1 MRGAAKKAAARAAAS
16 ATNGT
21 RARRPNAGAAGQTR
35 TEALAALTR
44 RFERAGIESPE
55 RDAEILLLR
64 ALHLSR
70 ADLWSE
76 PAAIL
81 APEEAAELSQLAE
94 RRTDRVP
101 LQLLLGTTPFCSATL
116 DLEPGVF
123 IPRPETESLVEAVL
137 RGSHPARGTL
147 LDLGTGTGAIAIALL
162 HALPEW
168 TGVAVDR
175 SPAAL
180 ALAARNAAR
189 NGLAGRLHLIEADF
203 RDPDAAAAIAAE
215 GPFDLVV
222 SNPPYIRTGDIP
234 GLMPEVK
241 DHDPIEALDGG
252 PDGLDPLR
260 DLARGIPLW
269 LGPGGVVAVEIGADQ
284 ADDSK
289 SIVGTILE
297 QARVL
302 RDLAGRPRILIGT
315 RGGGA

>member
-1 MRGAAKKAAARAAAS
+1 MRGAGRS
-16 ATNGT
+16 GIATGGPRGGRRQKENG
-21 RARRPNAGAAGQTR
+21 AGQTR
-35 TEALAALTR
+35 AEALAALLR

-64 ALHLSR
+64 ALHVSR
-70 ADLWSE
+70 AELWSE
-76 PAAIL
+76 PAARL
-81 APEEAAELSQLAE
+81 DPAETAELAALAE
-94 RRTDRVP
+94 RRTARVP

-123 IPRPETESLVEAVL
+123 IPRPETEALVEAVL

-180 ALAARNAAR
+180 ALATRNAAR
-189 NGLAGRLHLIEADF
+189 NGVAGRMHLIEADF
-203 RDPDAAAAIAAE
+203 RDPDAAAAIGQE
-215 GPFDLVV
+215 GRFDLVV
-222 SNPPYIRTGDIP
+222 SNPPYIRSGDIA

-269 LGPGGVVAVEIGADQ
+269 LGPGGVAAVEIGADQ

-289 SIVGTILE
+289 SIVGPILE
-297 QARVL
+297 NARVL
-302 RDLAGRPRILIGT
+302 LDLAGRPRILVGT
-315 RGGGA
+315 RGGGSA